1 MFEKIE
7 IFDKRYSELS
17 ERLYQPSVAGNP
29 EEYQKIMK
37 EIKSIEEI
45 VLTYRKYKEKKTALK
60 FLRKQATKSLKSLLR
75 SSLTRL
81 RIISKIL
88 RKI

>member
-17 ERLYQPSVAGNP
+17 ERLDQPSVAGNP

-45 VLTYRKYKEKKTALK
+45 VLTYRKYKEAG
-60 FLRKQATKSLKSLLR
+60 
-75 SSLTRL
+75 
-81 RIISKIL
+81 
-88 RKI
+88 

>member
-45 VLTYRKYKEKKTALK
+45 VLTKKTALK